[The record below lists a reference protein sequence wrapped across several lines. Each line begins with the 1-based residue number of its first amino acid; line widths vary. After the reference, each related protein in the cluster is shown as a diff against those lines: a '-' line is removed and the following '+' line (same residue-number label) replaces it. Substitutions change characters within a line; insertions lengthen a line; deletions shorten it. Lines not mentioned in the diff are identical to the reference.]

1 MKKIFFFFLLI
12 SSFSHAQL
20 NNSWIDYTKTYYKFR
35 LAKDTLCRIPQS
47 TLAAAGLTNIN
58 ADHFQLWRNGVEV
71 RLYTSVSNNT
81 LGNND
86 FIEFLGEMNDGKP
99 DNQLY
104 RNADFQ
110 LANRYS
116 LETDTVSYFLTIDS
130 SSTHLRYTSAVNNA
144 PSTITP
150 DAYFMRNIDFYYNNQ
165 INRGEAKVV
174 GEYVY
179 SSSYDPGEGW
189 SSSNVAPTTDLVR
202 TFTGLN
208 VYTAGP
214 ANSFSVRVNAAG
226 AGLNPRDLRIK
237 VFQTVIST
245 PPYSAVLSMPN
256 FEYEKANIQNLPL
269 SLFQNINSV
278 SIAVNGTSTNIY
290 DRIVVSNIGITYPA
304 TFNFNG
310 LKSFSFDLQPSSSGN
325 YLVINNFNFGS
336 QQPLLF
342 DLTSGLRYLGETLST
357 PGKVKFLLPP
367 SAIIRSFKLINQDAF
382 FNVNNLTTKNFID
395 LQNPDNQGNYI
406 IISNQRLYDDGNG
419 NNFVEAYRQYRS
431 SNNGGGYLAKI
442 YNIDELTDQFGFGIK
457 NHPSSIRD
465 FIQFAKSRF
474 AQTPEYV
481 FIIGR
486 GVNYVEQKTNE
497 SNPVINQ
504 LDLVPTFGW
513 PASDILLSSS
523 PNNTYPSIPIGRLAA
538 INGTEVNNYL
548 SKMITYESTQQQPGS
563 SIDDKAWMKQ
573 FIHVTGGKDSSEN
586 NTFKTYMNN
595 YKSIVEDTLYG
606 GIVESFSKTSTG
618 TVQQASSLRI
628 EELFNQG
635 LGFVGYFGHS
645 SANTFEFNLSNPDVY
660 NNVGKYPFFN
670 VSGCSA
676 GNFYIYDLLRLSGSS
691 SISEKYVL
699 APNRGSIGFLADTH
713 FGIPPF
719 LNFYNTNLYTS
730 FCKTMYGNTIGNQM
744 KSVIGNLGG
753 ENPSLDFFT
762 RIHLEEI
769 NLHGDPALKINS
781 FSKPDYVIEAA
792 SVKISPN
799 IVTVADNNFNV
810 SVIMRNIGK
819 AVGDSIWVNVTRKL
833 PNDTIRII
841 YRKLIPAIKSID
853 SISVNVPIFPLLE
866 KGLNQIN
873 VTLDETNR
881 IDEQY
886 EFNNSVTKDFYIFED
901 ELRPIYPYNYSIVNR
916 QNISYFANT
925 ANPLSGIRDYKL
937 EIDTTQLFNS
947 PLKKIYNKSS
957 IGGLIEFAPTD
968 ISYTDSTVYY
978 WRVAMVPRNNEAY
991 IWNDFSFVYLPSS
1004 SSGYNQSHYYQFL
1017 KSSYNDMG
1025 LDADRT
1031 FKFKQQTQDL
1041 IIRSGLYPFFD
1052 FDRINVNL
1060 DFNQV
1065 ELWGC
1070 ATLWRPRDS
1079 MENNLQF
1086 YVFDTNTLAT
1096 WRNRNVNATNGLY
1109 GSRQVCLNSATP
1121 NDTTRAFFE
1130 FQYSNPINR
1139 KLAMDFID
1147 SVPAGMYV
1155 AVTNFGNNRNKTFI
1169 NRWKADTATL
1179 GSGNSLYHKFKSIG
1193 LDKVDSFYKNIPF
1206 IFFFKKGST
1215 AFVPIQ
1221 VVGQSDSSYLDQ
1233 TIPLTTKTTEGYFES
1248 PIYGPA
1254 TAWHSL
1260 HWRGTSADEFAADTV
1275 KVQVYGITSNGTTD
1289 LLAEVYPSLDTTLN
1303 FVDPVRYPYLKL
1315 TSLMKDTRY
1324 VTPNQMRYLRINA
1337 DFAPE
1342 GAVVPSILFQCK
1354 DTLEQGEPLDFKLA
1368 FKNISDYNFDSL
1380 MKFKFVIT
1388 DQNNQPHQFDIPNR
1402 KILVSGD
1409 TLIFQYRIDTKLF
1422 VGNNTIF
1429 VEFNPDNHQP
1439 EQYHFNNILFKNFFV
1454 KQDKYNPLLDV
1465 TFDGVHILNK
1475 DIVSSKPQIL
1485 IKLKD
1490 ESRYMELKD
1499 TSLIKLQLRYPDQT
1513 LHTFSF
1519 GDTMTFIPA
1528 DMSSGANEATIEFN
1542 PYLPEDGEYELIVSG
1557 KDVVGNT
1564 AGNLE
1569 YNVIFSVIN
1578 KQMISNL
1585 LNYPN
1590 PFTTSTAFVFTLT
1603 GNEVPQNLRIQILT
1617 ITGKI
1622 VKEITKSELGDI
1634 HIGRNITSY
1643 KWDGKDMYGQPLG
1656 NGVYIYRVLTN
1667 HHNKSLEK
1675 YKSADDNT
1683 DRFFNKG
1690 YGKMYLMR

>member
-1 MKKIFFFFLLI
+1 MKKIFVLLLLM

-35 LAKDTLCRIPQS
+35 LAKDTLCRIPQT
-47 TLAAAGLTNIN
+47 TLAAAGLNNIN
-58 ADHFQLWRNGVEV
+58 ADYFQLWRNGVEV
-71 RLYTSVSNNT
+71 RLYTSVTNSIF
-81 LGNND
+81 GSND

-116 LETDTVSYFLTIDS
+116 LETDTVSYFLTINS
-130 SSTHLRYTSAVNNA
+130 ASTNLRYTDAVNNA
-144 PSTITP
+144 PSAITP
-150 DAYFMRNIDFYYNNQ
+150 DAYFMRDIDFYYNNQ
-165 INRGEAKVV
+165 INRGEPKVV
-174 GEYVY
+174 GEYVF

-189 SSSNVAPTTDLVR
+189 ASGNVAPTTDLVR
-202 TFTGLN
+202 TFSGLN
-208 VYTAGP
+208 VYNAGP
-214 ANSFSVRVNAAG
+214 ANSFSVRVNAVG
-226 AGLNPRDLRIK
+226 SGQNNRDLRIK
-237 VFQTVIST
+237 VFQTIVSAS
-245 PPYSAVLSMPN
+245 PYSSALNMPN

-269 SLFQNINSV
+269 SLFQNTSSV
-278 SIAVNGTSTNIY
+278 NIGVNGTSTNNF
-290 DRIVVSNIGITYPA
+290 DRIVVSSIGITYPS

-310 LKSFSFDLQPSSSGN
+310 TKSFSFNLQPSSSGN
-325 YLVINNFNFGS
+325 YLVIDNFNFGS
-336 QQPLLF
+336 QQPILF
-342 DLTSGLRYLGETLST
+342 DITSGLRYYGETVST

-367 SAIIRSFKLINQDAF
+367 SSVVRSFKLLNQDGIYA
-382 FNVNNLTTKNFID
+382 VNNIVLKNFVD
-395 LQNPDNQGNYI
+395 FQNPQNQGNYI
-406 IISNQRLYDDGNG
+406 IISNPALYDDGNG
-419 NNFVEAYRQYRS
+419 NNYVEAYRQYRS
-431 SNNGGGYLAKI
+431 SSNGGGYLAKI
-442 YNIDELTDQFGFGIK
+442 YDIEELTDQFAFGIK
-457 NHPSSIRD
+457 NHPASIKD
-465 FIQFAKSRF
+465 FIQLAKNQF

-486 GVNYVEQKTNE
+486 GVNYVELKSNE
-497 SNPVINQ
+497 SNPIINR
-504 LDLVPTFGW
+504 LNLVPTFGW

-523 PNNTYPSIPIGRLAA
+523 PNSILPNIPIGRLAA

-548 SKMITYESTQQQPGS
+548 SKMITYESNQQQQGS
-563 SIDDKAWMKQ
+563 TIDDKAWMKQ
-573 FIHVTGGKDSSEN
+573 ILHVTGGKDSSEN

-660 NNVGKYPFFN
+660 NNFGKYPFFN

-676 GNFYIYDLLRLSGSS
+676 GNFYVYDPLRLSGNL

-699 APNRGSIGFLADTH
+699 AQNRGSIGFLADTH

-719 LNFYNTNLYTS
+719 LNFYNVNLYNS
-730 FCKTMYGNTIGNQM
+730 FCKSMYGNTIGNQM
-744 KSVIGNLGG
+744 KNIIEDMGG
-753 ENPSLDFFT
+753 ENPNLDFYT

-799 IVTVADNNFNV
+799 IITVADNNFNV
-810 SVIMRNIGK
+810 SVQMRNIGK
-819 AVGDSIWVNVTRKL
+819 AVGDSIWVNVSRKL
-833 PNDTIRII
+833 PNDSIRII
-841 YRKLIPAIKSID
+841 YKKLIPAIRSLD
-853 SISVNVPIFPLLE
+853 SISINVPIFPILE
-866 KGLNQIN
+866 KGLNQII

-886 EFNNSVTKDFYIFED
+886 EFNNSITKDFYIFED
-901 ELRPIYPYNYSIVNR
+901 ELRPIYPYNFSIVNR
-916 QNISYFANT
+916 QNFSYFANT

-937 EIDTTQLFNS
+937 EIDTTYLFNS
-947 PLKKIYNKSS
+947 PFKKTYNKTSV
-957 IGGLIEFAPTD
+957 GGLIEFTPTD
-968 ISYTDSTVYY
+968 LSYIDSTVYY
-978 WRVAMVPRNNEAY
+978 WRVAMVPRNNDAY
-991 IWNDFSFVYLPSS
+991 IWNDFSFVYLLGS

-1017 KSSYNDMG
+1017 KSTYNDMS
-1025 LDADRT
+1025 LDADRK

-1041 IIRSGLYPFFD
+1041 TIRSGLYPFFD

-1070 ATLWRPRDS
+1070 ATLFRPVDS

-1086 YVFDTNTLAT
+1086 YVFDTNTLAN

-1121 NDTTRAFFE
+1121 DDTTRAFFE
-1130 FQYSNPINR
+1130 FQFSYPVNR
-1139 KLAMDFID
+1139 KRAMDFID
-1147 SVPAGMYV
+1147 SVPAGMYI

-1169 NRWKADTATL
+1169 DRWQSDTATL

-1193 LDKVDSFYKNIPF
+1193 LDKIDSFYKNIPF

-1215 AFVPIQ
+1215 DFTPIQ
-1221 VVGQSDSSYLDQ
+1221 VVGQTDSSYLDY
-1233 TIPLTTKTTEGYFES
+1233 TIPLTSKTTEGYFES
-1248 PIYGPA
+1248 PVYGPA
-1254 TAWHSL
+1254 TTWQSL
-1260 HWRGTSADEFAADTV
+1260 HWQGSSSDEIASDTV
-1275 KVQVYGITSNGTTD
+1275 KVQVYGVTSQGTSEF
-1289 LLAEVYPSLDTTLN
+1289 LAEVYPSLDTTLN
-1303 FVDPVRYPYLKL
+1303 FVDAIRYPYLKL
-1315 TSLMKDTRY
+1315 KSLMKDIRY
-1324 VTPNQMRYLRINA
+1324 VTPTQMRFLRINA

-1342 GAVVPSILFQCK
+1342 GAVAPSILLQSK
-1354 DTLEQGEPLDFKLA
+1354 DTLEQAEPLVFKLA
-1368 FKNISDYNFDSL
+1368 FKNISDYDFDSL

-1388 DQNNQPHQFDIPNR
+1388 DQNNQPHVIDIPNR
-1402 KILVSGD
+1402 KLLVSGD
-1409 TLIFQYRIDTKLF
+1409 TLIFQYTIDTKLF

-1454 KQDKYNPLLDV
+1454 KSDKYNPLLDV

-1490 ESRYMELKD
+1490 ESRFMELKD

-1513 LHTFSF
+1513 LHSFAF
-1519 GDTMTFIPA
+1519 GDTMMFIPS
-1528 DMSSGANEATIEFN
+1528 DLSSGVNEASIEFN
-1542 PYLPEDGEYELIVSG
+1542 PYLTEDGEYELIVTG

-1569 YNVIFSVIN
+1569 YRVVFSVIN

-1603 GNEVPQNLRIQILT
+1603 GSEVPQNLRIQILT

-1622 VKEITKSELGDI
+1622 VKEITKEELGEI
-1634 HIGRNITSY
+1634 HIGRNITTY
-1643 KWDGKDMYGQPLG
+1643 KWDGSDMYGQPLG

-1667 HHNKSLEK
+1667 HHNKTLEK
-1675 YKSADDNT
+1675 YKAADDNT

-1690 YGKMYLMR
+1690 YGKIYLMR